1 MLMTEN
7 QVFSIVLYGFMG
19 IAVATFITL
28 FYKTAS
34 YGRHATK
41 GWGPLISNTAAW
53 IIMEAPASLLF
64 FLYFIISDKSIT
76 ITLIA
81 FQIIWQTHYFH
92 RSFIFPFMLR
102 SDEKV
107 SLSIILFGMIFNSIN
122 TYIQGRWIYS
132 FAPEGAYTIAWMTD
146 PRFIAGVIIFGLG
159 FFINKQSDAI
169 TRKLWDPENPGYK
182 IPYGGFFRYVSCP
195 NYLGEIITWIGWAVM
210 TWSLA
215 GLFFVLWTAANLVP
229 RGWANHKWYHD
240 KFPDY
245 PAERKAIFPL
255 LF

>member
-1 MLMTEN
+1 MTEY
-7 QVFSIVLYGFMG
+7 QVFMIVLYGFMG
-19 IAVATFITL
+19 IALATFITL

-41 GWGPLISNTAAW
+41 GWGPLVPNTAAW

-64 FLYFIISDKSIT
+64 FLYFFLSDKT
-76 ITLIA
+76 LTATLIV

-102 SDEKV
+102 SNEKV

-122 TYIQGRWIYS
+122 TYIQGRWIYT
-132 FAPEGAYTIAWMTD
+132 FAPADAYAAAWLAD
-146 PRFIAGVIIFGLG
+146 PRFIAGVIIFFIG

-169 TRKLWDPENPGYK
+169 TRKLWDPEHPGYK
-182 IPYGGFFRYVSCP
+182 IPYGGLYKYVSCP
-195 NYLGEIITWIGWAVM
+195 NYLGEIVTWIGWAM
-210 TWSLA
+210 LTWSLA

-229 RGWANHKWYHD
+229 RAWTNHKWYHE
-240 KFPDY
+240 KFVDY
-245 PAERKAIFPL
+245 PSERKAIIPL